1 MYSLRRRLPLL
12 SLALPVSAAITI
24 CCGNSIATAA
34 SSSTASASASK
45 VRAAGGPLSGTWSGR
60 YSGAYHGTFT
70 LHWTQLGSQLSGT
83 IKLSTSPNS
92 KPSIKATVHG
102 SIIRFGTVGSAAIT
116 YSGSVGGK
124 SMSGRY
130 QTPGGGGSWSAHK
143 TS

>member
-12 SLALPVSAAITI
+12 SLALPVSAALTI

-34 SSSTASASASK
+34 SSPTAGAPASN
-45 VRAAGGPLSGTWSGR
+45 VRAAVGPLSGTWSGR

-70 LHWTQLGSQLSGT
+70 LHWTQSGSQLSGT

-92 KPSIKATVHG
+92 RPSIKGTVHG
-102 SIIRFGTVGSAAIT
+102 STIRFGTVGSAAIT
-116 YSGSVGGK
+116 YSGSVSGK

-130 QTPGGGGSWSAHK
+130 RTPGGGGSWSAHK